1 MEVTLGDIT
10 KGPTITRFELH
21 PAAGVKMEK
30 ITTYANNITAAL
42 EAERINILAPV
53 PGKSTVGWRCP
64 TA

>member
-1 MEVTLGDIT
+1 
-10 KGPTITRFELH
+10 
-21 PAAGVKMEK
+21 MEK

-53 PGKSTVGWRCP
+53 PARARWVWKCP